1 MARKAR
7 NVSER
12 VAQSEKSH
20 ERKTKPEVTGFKD
33 GLSEP
38 IPNVNSEGGVTELE
52 DLLSIT
58 RRDLEMAK
66 ATIGELESNI
76 SASSLKIHELQNEL
90 SKSVPR
96 DDLEAVKAQLE
107 LKNANLEEKLSA
119 SVPKS
124 EADEL
129 RNTITELETKLS
141 RFVPKSEQEAFR
153 ENASRLEAMLAETRE
168 KLTLTEANRRDL
180 ESKLTQSVSR
190 TELETAKVTAEAR
203 ISELQTPLS
212 ESNSEADA
220 LREKIAAL
228 EPRVTEN
235 ELDTSIEHIEE
246 TDSVEPITETGEN
259 LMTPTC
265 PSCNASTL
273 REDMYCGNCGTLLEA
288 HDELQDTNV

>member
-203 ISELQTPLS
+203 ISELQTQLS

-235 ELDTSIEHIEE
+235 ELDTSIEHVEE

>member
-1 MARKAR
+1 LARKAR

-190 TELETAKVTAEAR
+190 TELETSKVTAEAR

-259 LMTPTC
+259 IMTPTC

>member
-228 EPRVTEN
+228 EPQATEN

>member
-1 MARKAR
+1 LARKAR

-203 ISELQTPLS
+203 ISELQTQLS

-235 ELDTSIEHIEE
+235 ELDTSIEHVEE

>member
-190 TELETAKVTAEAR
+190 TELETSKVTAEAR

-259 LMTPTC
+259 IMTPTC